1 MSSYET
7 DQNTARRR
15 YNEQRAQCTANTAT
29 QNRMERLCHFDKNSQ
44 MKMACD
50 ADLRD
55 LYVCMSTS
63 FHRNDHV
70 VFSLFEWNV
79 FQIILPVFSDFAH
92 YQRHQGE
99 HGASNQPRQKP
110 RPIQIVHILCES
122 DEHNTDLK

>member
-1 MSSYET
+1 
-7 DQNTARRR
+7 
-15 YNEQRAQCTANTAT
+15 
-29 QNRMERLCHFDKNSQ
+29 

-63 FHRNDHV
+63 FHRNDHKS
-70 VFSLFEWNV
+70 FV